1 MKKLLCLIPLLIC
14 MLLVSCGGE
23 DPNRPDY
30 DIVAKGKSVY
40 TVVVADDAAKSTVF
54 EAERL
59 VSAIAEKTGVTIPV
73 AKESEIEASENEI
86 LLGATSREESKTASE
101 SLEME
106 DFRVRSFGKKLVIAG
121 ATDKALESA
130 VNHVID
136 TMIGEEG
143 MTVSK
148 EYNHT
153 YLMPVRTYTLDD
165 SRFKPVGRTSLQG
178 SSLGADW
185 SASGVEFSANCKNDV
200 KITLTIKKISSYEAG
215 SYFTV
220 YVDGVRQE
228 ERFLA
233 KEGTTELTIA
243 TGLAE
248 GDHTFG
254 IYKQAHNVHCLV
266 NYDKLTVEGRL
277 NERPADRDLYIE
289 FIGDSITAGYGTY
302 SAEGTTQQ
310 YFPYSDGTQSYAF
323 FTAEKLNA
331 DYSLLA
337 RCSWGILAV
346 KEGENLPDV
355 YKYIC
360 YNRNKDL
367 YNFETA
373 RKPDIIVVNLGT
385 NDYSKGMVNNAFKDK
400 TVEFIADLRAKN
412 GQDVPIVF
420 VYGMMNN
427 TGYAYTMK
435 AVREA
440 GGEANKLYT
449 LELPKGTTGGGNH
462 PSIEEQMKAADKLTE
477 FLQTKILASS
487 AS

>member
-14 MLLVSCGGE
+14 VLLASCGE

-30 DIVAKGKSVY
+30 DIVAKGKSAY
-40 TVVVADDAAKSTVF
+40 TVIVADDAPKGAVF
-54 EAERL
+54 AAEQL
-59 VSAIAEKTGVTIPV
+59 VSLIAEKTGVQIPV
-73 AKESEIEASENEI
+73 AKASEAELSENEI
-86 LLGATSREESKTASE
+86 VFGASAREESAAVAE
-101 SLEME
+101 GLEME
-106 DFRVRSFGKKLVIAG
+106 DYRIQSFGKKLVIAG
-121 ATDKALESA
+121 GTNEALDAA
-130 VNHVID
+130 VAYFAETFI
-136 TMIGEEG
+136 TEEG
-143 MTVSK
+143 ITVAK
-148 EYNHT
+148 DYAYT

-165 SRFKPVGRTSLQG
+165 SRFKPVGRTSIQG
-178 SSLGADW
+178 TSLGADW
-185 SASGVEFSANCKNDV
+185 SGSGVEFSANCKNDV

-266 NYDKLTVEGRL
+266 NYDKLTVEGKL
-277 NERPADRDLYIE
+277 NEKPADRDLYIE

-373 RKPDIIVVNLGT
+373 RKPDVIVVNLGT
-385 NDYSKGMVNNAFKDK
+385 NDYSKGMVNNAFKEK

-420 VYGMMNN
+420 VFGMMNN

-449 LELPKGTTGGGNH
+449 LELPKDTSGGGNH
-462 PSIEEQMKAADKLTE
+462 PSVEGQMKAADKLTE
-477 FLQTKILASS
+477 FIQTKVLVSS